1 MNVKLI
7 EILMIEMVS
16 LALLDLNFVPGLNFS
31 LGKSPV
37 SQFANSASL
46 SVLSPLSV
54 ITTYDTPDH
63 LHHSPTL
70 TGSIS
75 YICSGLQT
83 FKVIPSKLASLNT
96 FVESF
101 NVPAPPPYYLEDAQL
116 LRNFKG
122 STTKYDLGKDYLM
135 YGRLHL
141 PTYRLDGLYTKR
153 ISPSLQALITLVSIP
168 SNPPFSTQLPST
180 SDSINSLNSVTPF
193 WNLMIGINHQTNR
206 WSQQYSYSTDDGL
219 FGARVLH
226 NFPISNKRNLINS
239 NSTSSLGTEDDRKKL
254 VDEEE
259 VMDNVLK
266 GRFSAGAE
274 IYFSPKGKSAGVSTG
289 VRFCTI
295 PDPPGVAITQQ
306 PTVITATLNPIM
318 GQMSSTYGTKV
329 GRNVAL
335 ATRFDFNLFSFE
347 SDITFGGEWL
357 QRASRSKITNIPEE
371 NLNSEFP
378 DAERQC
384 QLKSDSSQSS
394 AVKDI
399 SGLTSS
405 FWKTVKGNGNT
416 SSMLK
421 ARFSP
426 VTGFTVMWEG
436 KWQECLIGLGLNS
449 EFLVTR
455 SNNSH
460 RAGLDCLQ
468 PVIKGVFL
476 ELQYNTTSV

>member
-1 MNVKLI
+1 
-7 EILMIEMVS
+7 
-16 LALLDLNFVPGLNFS
+16 
-31 LGKSPV
+31 
-37 SQFANSASL
+37 
-46 SVLSPLSV
+46 
-54 ITTYDTPDH
+54 
-63 LHHSPTL
+63 
-70 TGSIS
+70 
-75 YICSGLQT
+75 
-83 FKVIPSKLASLNT
+83 
-96 FVESF
+96 
-101 NVPAPPPYYLEDAQL
+101 
-116 LRNFKG
+116 
-122 STTKYDLGKDYLM
+122 M

-153 ISPSLQALITLVSIP
+153 LSPTLQALVTLVSIP
-168 SNPPFSTQLPST
+168 TNTPFSTHLPSS
-180 SDSINSLNSVTPF
+180 SDSISSNSVTPF
-193 WNLMIGINHQTNR
+193 WNLMVGINHHTKK

-226 NFPISNKRNLINS
+226 NFPISSNKRS
-239 NSTSSLGTEDDRKKL
+239 FTTSSASSLGTEDDRKRL

-266 GRFSAGAE
+266 GRFSTGAE

-295 PDPPGVAITQQ
+295 PDPPGVAMTQQ

-318 GQMSSTYGTKV
+318 GQISSSYGTKV

-357 QRASRSKITNIPEE
+357 QKPSGSKITNLPEG
-371 NLNSEFP
+371 NS
-378 DAERQC
+378 
-384 QLKSDSSQSS
+384 KSDFLDTEQQSQRQFGFSKSS

-405 FWKTVKGNGNT
+405 FWKTVKGDGNT

-449 EFLVTR
+449 EFLVPR
-455 SNNSH
+455 SSSH
-460 RAGLDCLQ
+460 RAGLDSLQ

-476 ELQYNTTSV
+476 ELQYNTTSI